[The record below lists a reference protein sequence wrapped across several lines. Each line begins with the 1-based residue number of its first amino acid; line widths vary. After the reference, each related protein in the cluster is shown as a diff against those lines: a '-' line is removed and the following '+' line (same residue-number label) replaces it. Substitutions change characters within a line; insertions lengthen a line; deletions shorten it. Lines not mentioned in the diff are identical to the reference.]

1 MSRREREKRN
11 DRKERREYRERLET
25 KYGKAEKPSRQPIT
39 VKQATQQERVEQSR
53 LNAAFRAPTVPD
65 YKARV
70 TAKVVDTR
78 PINPIT
84 IQGVMFTP
92 APGKQTRKKEAGLKK
107 QAFQKKEHDSSPSAR
122 DDNNRKD
129 ICKKRPDK
137 LTPRRAGGGAAKKF
151 VPWCK

>member
-1 MSRREREKRN
+1 MSNKRDRDKRQ
-11 DRKERREYRERLET
+11 DRKERRQERNRLEQ
-25 KYGKAEKPSRQPIT
+25 GVSPSRVKRSPTT
-39 VKQATQQERVEQSR
+39 VKEAQRLERVEQSR
-53 LNAAFRAPTVPD
+53 LNATFRAPTVPD

-70 TAKVVDTR
+70 TAKVVDSR

-92 APGKQTRKKEAGLKK
+92 SPVKQTPKKEAGLKK

-122 DDNNRKD
+122 DDHNRKD

-137 LTPRRAGGGAAKKF
+137 LTPRRAGGGASKKF